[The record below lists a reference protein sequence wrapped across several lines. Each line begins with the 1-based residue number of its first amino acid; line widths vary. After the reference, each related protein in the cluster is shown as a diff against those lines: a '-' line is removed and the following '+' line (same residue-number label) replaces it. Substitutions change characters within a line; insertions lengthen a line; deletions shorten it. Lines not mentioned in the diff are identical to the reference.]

1 MKSSL
6 LLVCGLI
13 LPVITGSSP
22 AAENLGTGTAAIERI
37 QDCRSGGNTCSTTYP
52 QIYCSA
58 DGETHFRDVTVPLT
72 LVPTTS
78 TQDPVFASTINPAN
92 ASSIDAAAAG
102 LGLTG
107 GLWVV
112 FPKGWGVDW
121 FRQGIFHPNTGSK
134 RFVSMREGTI
144 TIRATDGEER
154 TFKKGDIFEAL
165 DLTEFKGRLSKSED
179 GAVALFTNHP

>member
-1 MKSSL
+1 MSFMSIL
-6 LLVCGLI
+6 STLI
-13 LPVITGSSP
+13 PFVLTLLPVRVW
-22 AAENLGTGTAAIERI
+22 AEAPENVGTGTAAIERGDKI
-37 QDCRSGGNTCSTTYP
+37 QDCSSGGNTCSTTYP

-72 LVPTTS
+72 LGPTAT
-78 TQDPVFASTINPAN
+78 TQDPIFWGQINPEKM
-92 ASSIDAAAAG
+92 SQ
-102 LGLTG
+102 
-107 GLWVV
+107 WVV

-134 RFVSMREGTI
+134 RFVSVREGTI
-144 TIRATDGEER
+144 TIKVSDGEER

-165 DLTEFKGRLSKSED
+165 DLDQCKGRLSKSED

>member
-13 LPVITGSSP
+13 FPVITGCGSSS
-22 AAENLGTGTAAIERI
+22 ATENAGTGTAAIEPGDTI
-37 QDCRSGGNTCSTTYP
+37 KNCNSGGNTCSITYP

-72 LVPTTS
+72 LFPTNA
-78 TQDPVFASTINPAN
+78 DPVFASTINPEN
-92 ASSIDAAAAG
+92 A
-102 LGLTG
+102 

-112 FPKGWGVDW
+112 FPKGWGVDE
-121 FRQGIFHPNTGSK
+121 FRQGIFHLYAGPK
-134 RFVSMREGTI
+134 RFVSIREGTI
-144 TIRATDGEER
+144 TVRVTDGEER

-165 DLTEFKGRLSKSED
+165 ELAPCKGRLSKSED
-179 GAVALFTNHP
+179 GAVALSMNHP

>member
-1 MKSSL
+1 MSCRSIFSTLIPFVLTL
-6 LLVCGLI
+6 LPMRVLAQA
-13 LPVITGSSP
+13 P
-22 AAENLGTGTAAIERI
+22 ENVGTGTAAIERI
-37 QDCRSGGNTCSTTYP
+37 QDCTGGNTCSTTYP

-78 TQDPVFASTINPAN
+78 TQDPVFASTINPEN
-92 ASSIDAAAAG
+92 ASR
-102 LGLTG
+102 
-107 GLWVV
+107 WVV

-121 FRQGIFHPNTGSK
+121 FRQGILHPNTGAK

-165 DLTEFKGRLSKSED
+165 DLTECKGRLSKSED